1 MAYAAGLALA
11 ARAQSF
17 NLLAALGLVLAN
29 MLLLE
34 PKATKVSSISFTVL
48 PILHRFRVAE
58 IVPHMFMWC
67 SRGWRWR
74 RKKEGDRT
82 GWHCGPTSRHCSH
95 DGAAAAARA
104 ETCAKRTPVTGKAA
118 TPATGQAMVMTGD
131 VEMSK
136 SRMLKLNT
144 RLKM

>member
-58 IVPHMFMWC
+58 IVPHMFM
-67 SRGWRWR
+67 
-74 RKKEGDRT
+74 
-82 GWHCGPTSRHCSH
+82 
-95 DGAAAAARA
+95 
-104 ETCAKRTPVTGKAA
+104 
-118 TPATGQAMVMTGD
+118 
-131 VEMSK
+131 
-136 SRMLKLNT
+136 
-144 RLKM
+144 